1 MYSHI
6 PGVFLTIK
14 KIVEMRIL
22 RSNEAVTVAE
32 ICFRLLNA
40 NKRGVI
46 IAIRYAEIEKIKY
59 DKGLNRIIKGG

>member
-46 IAIRYAEIEKIKY
+46 IAIRYAEIEKIK
-59 DKGLNRIIKGG
+59 